1 MEIVQVTVC
10 APSLSVSSQVLQV
23 RSHKIL
29 PSFLFHFNIYII
41 QFWMS
46 PKMEIYYH
54 LWRILIVK
62 IVNQILLMN
71 IFRFLHH

>member
-23 RSHKIL
+23 RSYKIL

-46 PKMEIYYH
+46 PKMEI
-54 LWRILIVK
+54 
-62 IVNQILLMN
+62 
-71 IFRFLHH
+71 